1 MPKIDGA
8 LARSDAPGNEIS
20 NCPFVGTGTP
30 RETMYRPDYF
40 PSNANAAPH
49 MVLEELANSLREEP
63 MIWQHPDRLL
73 DVVTALPSVLR
84 AFERQAGSN

>member
-1 MPKIDGA
+1 
-8 LARSDAPGNEIS
+8 
-20 NCPFVGTGTP
+20 
-30 RETMYRPDYF
+30 MYRPDYF

-73 DVVTALPSVLR
+73 DVVTALPSGLR
-84 AFERQAGSN
+84 AASGIKLMARVLLIEDDGETAETIAAEHTHTLISEPARSG